1 MTEKTIKP
9 SNKRNLS
16 GHMLVIRD
24 GMAIL
29 TAIYMIIAAM
39 VNINDI
45 FHKSFSF
52 GLFFAIIFISYRGI
66 RSSNSNRVSIVDI
79 VLAIASLF
87 VTLYMTLN
95 LGRLVRRIGFV
106 DPVTTLDIFFC
117 ILTVVLL
124 LEGTRRVIGPWL
136 SGLCLLAIAY
146 MSFGQHIPGRF
157 GHMGFSIQ
165 YITDGLFLSTYGIWG
180 STIGIATGHIM
191 VFLIFGAFFLKSGA
205 GNFLFDFASAV
216 AGTSQGG
223 VAKIAVVSSSLF
235 GMISGGPLS
244 NVTTTGTITIPAM
257 KEKGYSPEFA
267 AAVESCA
274 STGGIFM
281 PPVMGS
287 VAFVMSETVG
297 IPYGEIARRA
307 LLPAVL
313 YFCALFFIIDFRSRR
328 LSIDKGIKGEI
339 KPILPILIRG
349 VSFYLPLAYMVFRL
363 SSGMSPSRI
372 GLETIVVIML
382 VNLCLDRSLFE
393 LSVLGH
399 VLKTAVGR
407 GVIVLSTM
415 ATCGILVGIINIT
428 GISAKFSSYLMSM
441 ASFSVLATLVL
452 VMGITLFLG
461 LAMNITSAYLI
472 TAVICAPIL
481 IRLGFLPL
489 SVHMFILF
497 FSTMATITPP
507 VALTAFAAAT
517 IADAAPMKV
526 GFYAMRMG
534 MVAYVLPY
542 IFLFKPAILMYG
554 SMMEISFVFLSSI
567 FGVMLLAGVIEGR
580 WFHLEVSSLT
590 RVILLIASVLALSGN
605 PILVGLSGLMLIGSI
620 LLKNRSLKLSNTQK
634 EVSVKNEENK
644 SFSGHSIGSMSDADS
659 LQ

>member
-1 MTEKTIKP
+1 MAPIQVKQSK
-9 SNKRNLS
+9 KRDLS
-16 GHMLVIRD
+16 GSFLLIRD

-29 TAIYMIIAAM
+29 TALYMILAAV
-39 VNINDI
+39 VNIDSML
-45 FHKSFSF
+45 HKSLSL
-52 GLFFAIIFISYRGI
+52 GLFFAIIFLSYSG
-66 RSSNSNRVSIVDI
+66 SASNHSNRVSIADLG
-79 VLAIASLF
+79 LAVASLS
-87 VTLYMTLN
+87 VSLYMAMN
-95 LGRLVRRIGFV
+95 LDRLIRRIGFV
-106 DPVTTLDIFFC
+106 DPVTFLDILFC
-117 ILTVVLL
+117 ILTVFLL

-146 MSFGQHIPGRF
+146 IAFGQHIPGRF

-180 STIGIATGHIM
+180 RTIGIATGHIM
-191 VFLIFGAFFLKSGA
+191 IFLIFGVFFLKSGA
-205 GNFLFDFASAV
+205 GNFLFDFASVV

-244 NVTTTGTITIPAM
+244 NVTTTGTMTIPAM
-257 KEKGYSPEFA
+257 KQKGYSPEFA

-287 VAFVMSETVG
+287 VAFVMSEIVG
-297 IPYGEIARRA
+297 IPYGEVARRA

-313 YFCALFFIIDFRSRR
+313 YFLTLFFIIDFRSRR
-328 LSIDKGIKGEI
+328 LSIDKSEKEEI
-339 KPILPILIRG
+339 KPILPILLKG
-349 VSFYLPLAYMVFRL
+349 GSFYIPLGFMIYRL
-363 SSGMSPSRI
+363 SSGMSPSRV
-372 GLETIVVIML
+372 GLETILVIL
-382 VNLCLDRSLFE
+382 AVNLFLERNLYNFSA
-393 LSVLGH
+393 LGD
-399 VLKTAVGR
+399 VLKTAIGR

-441 ASFSVLATLVL
+441 ASFSVTATLVL

-472 TAVICAPIL
+472 TAVICAPVM
-481 IRLGFLPL
+481 IRLGFPPL

-534 MVAYVLPY
+534 AVAYVLPY
-542 IFLFKPAILMYG
+542 TFLFNPAILMYG
-554 SMMEISFVFLSSI
+554 SMMEIGFAFSSSL
-567 FGVMLLAGVIEGR
+567 FGVILLAAAIEGR
-580 WFHLEVSSLT
+580 WFNLKITSVV
-590 RVILLIASVLALSGN
+590 RVIFLLASVLSLSGK
-605 PILVGLSGLMLIGSI
+605 PILVGLSGLIFVISI
-620 LLKNRSLKLSNTQK
+620 LPVNKLLKT
-634 EVSVKNEENK
+634 VKV
-644 SFSGHSIGSMSDADS
+644 
-659 LQ
+659 Q